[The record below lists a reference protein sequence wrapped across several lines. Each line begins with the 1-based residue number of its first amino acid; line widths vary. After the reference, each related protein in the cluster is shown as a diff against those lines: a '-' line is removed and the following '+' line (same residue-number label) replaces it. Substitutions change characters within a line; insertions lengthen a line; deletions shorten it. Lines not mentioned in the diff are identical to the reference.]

1 MDEFSP
7 CVLVLCAL
15 LSSPPGILDTTQKGR
30 AHCYYYFLIFQ
41 MKRIEAQRGND
52 LPRSAVPV
60 LELIFK
66 SRSGVSEV
74 QILDVN
80 LFSGPRVSALDE
92 PG

>member
-1 MDEFSP
+1 
-7 CVLVLCAL
+7 
-15 LSSPPGILDTTQKGR
+15 
-30 AHCYYYFLIFQ
+30 

-52 LPRSAVPV
+52 LPGSAVPV
-60 LELIFK
+60 VELIFK

-74 QILDVN
+74 QILDIN